1 MGQAIE
7 ILPKTLFTAEFVQAP
22 EEAIDVGANNQLI
35 LQTWL
40 AETLSGSEQVEVIIE
55 QTVVNEDGAYDT
67 STPVL
72 TVTYDGTL
80 GPTTGTQI
88 EVALSTLARF
98 IRVRVK
104 PTSYTGSMTVRA
116 VAILRRTN

>member
-22 EEAIDVGANNQLI
+22 EEAIEVGGNNQLI

-40 AETLSGSEQVEVIIE
+40 GETLSGAEQVEVSIE

-67 STPVL
+67 ASPAL
-72 TVTYDGTL
+72 TVLYDGFGT
-80 GPTTGTQI
+80 TTGTQI
-88 EVALSTLARF
+88 ETALSTLARY

-104 PTSYTGSMTVRA
+104 PTSYTGPMTVRA